1 MKLWHAL
8 TEKSWLAE
16 SVPASVPFDSPQ
28 REFQSRRI
36 ALTLFLAIAT
46 VLFSLFAV
54 TFLTHSQY
62 PGFEALAGDAWRP
75 LSNTTRLWVNTG
87 LLVFSSVLMQ
97 VSLNAARAS
106 QPGLSLAALL
116 GAGFLALQF
125 LIAQMWLWQ
134 ILSDMGYGVRSNP
147 ASSYF
152 FLFTG
157 VHGIHLLVGLGVL
170 YRPLRHMWR
179 AEAARTIIDSLR
191 LCALYWHYLLA
202 VWVLLFWLL
211 TRSAGTY
218 RALAILCG
226 LEA

>member
-1 MKLWHAL
+1 MRLWHAL
-8 TEKSWLAE
+8 TEKSWLEE
-16 SVPASVPFDSPQ
+16 SVPANAPFDSPQ

-125 LIAQMWLWQ
+125 LIAQLWLWQ

-179 AEAARTIIDSLR
+179 AAAARTIIDSLR

-202 VWVLLFWLL
+202 VWVVLFWLL
-211 TRSAGTY
+211 TRSADTY
-218 RALAILCG
+218 RTLAILCG